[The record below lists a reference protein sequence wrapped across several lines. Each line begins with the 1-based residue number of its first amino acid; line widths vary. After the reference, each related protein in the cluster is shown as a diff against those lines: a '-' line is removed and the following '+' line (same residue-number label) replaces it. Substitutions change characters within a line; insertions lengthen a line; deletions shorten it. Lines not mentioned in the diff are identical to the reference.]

1 MQHCRHL
8 IFELKGNFIMILKRA
23 ISVVLLSLPLL
34 MAGNVSAQVAG
45 KTTLGVDIANITIVA
60 NGWSVKKK
68 ILGKTVYNEENKK
81 IGRIDDIILAPDG
94 QASFFIVGAGGFIGI
109 AKHDVAIP
117 VGQIVE
123 KDGKLTL
130 PGATKDAIKAMPK
143 FEYAK

>member
-1 MQHCRHL
+1 
-8 IFELKGNFIMILKRA
+8 MILKRA
-23 ISVVLLSLPLL
+23 ISVVLLGLPLL

-45 KTTLGVDIANITIVA
+45 KTTLGVDIASVTIVA

-81 IGRIDDIILAPDG
+81 VGRIDDIILAPDG

-109 AKHDVAIP
+109 AKHDVAIR

-130 PGATKDAIKAMPK
+130 PGATKDVIKAIPK